1 MAARQIGIVVNG
13 AVQPELRRLFA
24 EPLAR
29 ALEGLPGSYSIELG
43 PGRRPDE
50 VIVVLHASHRRAP
63 LPLFFPRAHSLEAGD
78 VSRIVRNVIEGMG
91 PAFGSA

>member
-1 MAARQIGIVVNG
+1 MTTTHVVMVR
-13 AVQPELRRLFA
+13 AVTPELRLLF
-24 EPLAR
+24 EGPVAR
-29 ALEGLPGSYSIELG
+29 ALEGLPGSFNIEIG

-50 VIVVLHASHRRAP
+50 VLVVLHASHRRTP
-63 LPLFFPRAHSLEAGD
+63 LPLFFPRARSLEGDD